1 MWVGSQP
8 RHCVPPST
16 PLRTGGGVLGASSPG
31 PSSKVKGWAHCSQRT
46 YRCAAAAGFP
56 ELSVR
61 LKYCQWLWGFP
72 PIMVLYIIWDK
83 CFRLFSAQCCFV
95 LSLWLGWVRSLSWAR
110 SCSGCS
116 LLADNSKD
124 PVSVRMSRWLLPS
137 VNSKDVCSGFTT
149 LGDGSASQN
158 HYMIVWL
165 QRSLHTAVPA
175 VPVLT
180 PLSADVLRPLLPTL
194 L

>member
-8 RHCVPPST
+8 RHRARPSGQVVGYSEHPPQD
-16 PLRTGGGVLGASSPG
+16 PPPRLGAS
-31 PSSKVKGWAHCSQRT
+31 SQRT
-46 YRCAAAAGFP
+46 YRCAAAAGSP
-56 ELSVR
+56 ELSVW

-83 CFRLFSAQCCFV
+83 CFRLCSAQCCFV
-95 LSLWLGWVRSLSWAR
+95 LSLWLGWVRSLSRAR

-149 LGDGSASQN
+149 LGDGSASQT

-175 VPVLT
+175 VLVLT